1 MLVFWL
7 GCQGLSAVLEHAFGL
22 NFSMTEAL
30 QPTLVD
36 LTHTRGRNDEA
47 MWPFDY
53 EDYSWGLSW
62 YAWMSMGMVALCYV
76 YLIALVLFRQNTG
89 ESPNPWYYMY
99 LDLMPIEVNALGMLG
114 LLQTFSTMITKGAS
128 FAVPGGTAA
137 ATGDVG
143 PWSSLGSH
151 YYLASFILTSHG
163 LLNVCA
169 YAHGKFT
176 EYVQGV
182 QFDTTIPLDGKVF
195 MVTGSNTGLGFHTA
209 KELVLMGA
217 TVVMA
222 CRTPSK
228 AQDARTQILTSKE
241 CVLAKVAPSK
251 ILVLP
256 LDLNSFDSVRKCAEA
271 FLELKIPLHGLINNA
286 GLMNAER
293 YTTADDGH
301 EVVMCANHLSHFLL
315 SNLLLPELNATA
327 HRELQALH
335 IRKADAASKRQKQ
348 KKDVTEDVGG
358 EEVAPTEEEV
368 DACYGRIITLSS
380 ALHKVPKA
388 FNFNDVMSENDYSL
402 FGTYAQSKLANVLFT
417 TEMQRRIDLT
427 SEKAHA
433 DVNTESSLNK
443 HCIMVVANSVHPGC
457 VRTEVTRGM
466 SPLVRFG
473 NDMAAPFMR
482 WLQKTP
488 REGCFSS
495 MHAATSL
502 EAVGLNHAVN
512 GRLLHSNGRKRG
524 GGYYFHCERVAQGRG
539 VNDTDAKRLWEVS
552 EAYCE
557 TKFL

>member
-1 MLVFWL
+1 
-7 GCQGLSAVLEHAFGL
+7 
-22 NFSMTEAL
+22 
-30 QPTLVD
+30 
-36 LTHTRGRNDEA
+36 
-47 MWPFDY
+47 
-53 EDYSWGLSW
+53 
-62 YAWMSMGMVALCYV
+62 
-76 YLIALVLFRQNTG
+76 
-89 ESPNPWYYMY
+89 
-99 LDLMPIEVNALGMLG
+99 
-114 LLQTFSTMITKGAS
+114 MITKGAS

-163 LLNVCA
+163 LLNVCS

-228 AQDARTQILTSKE
+228 AQDARTQILTSTE
-241 CVLAKVAPSK
+241 CVLAKIAPSK

-293 YTTADDGH
+293 YTTADGH

-315 SNLLLPELNATA
+315 SNLCY
-327 HRELQALH
+327 R
-335 IRKADAASKRQKQ
+335 
-348 KKDVTEDVGG
+348 G
-358 EEVAPTEEEV
+358 EV

-380 ALHKVPKA
+380 ALHKVPQA

-495 MHAATSL
+495 VHAATSL
-502 EAVGLNHAVN
+502 EA
-512 GRLLHSNGRKRG
+512 RG
-524 GGYYFHCERVAQGRG
+524 GGYYFHCERVAQGTG